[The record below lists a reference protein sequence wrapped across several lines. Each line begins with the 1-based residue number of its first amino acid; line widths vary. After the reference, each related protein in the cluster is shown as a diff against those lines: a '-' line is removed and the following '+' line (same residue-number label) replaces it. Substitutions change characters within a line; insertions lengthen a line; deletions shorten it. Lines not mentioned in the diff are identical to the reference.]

1 MQTIYVFNKRYLDLD
16 VKQVL
21 AELREV
27 PSLQPPVE
35 GTYVF
40 LHHLTHIH
48 LASDAISS
56 TPPFRIS
63 QLATSYEQAA
73 HQHHDQ
79 VHRTLASLHY
89 QHTALRIAS
98 SVLDLH
104 VLAIADVYDGVS
116 AAAQREIDRQD
127 ALLNGLDADLEI
139 VTRVHVHREFMS
151 QAMRKAMDVGDR
163 GRTLG
168 DYVSRVKMRQVADSC
183 MRAHGKQPTP
193 GTAGGVLLTH
203 VGVQMN

>member
-1 MQTIYVFNKRYLDLD
+1 M
-16 VKQVL
+16 L

-27 PSLQPPVE
+27 PFLQPLVE
-35 GTYVF
+35 GTCMF
-40 LHHLTHIH
+40 LHHITHIH
-48 LASDAISS
+48 IVSDAIAS

-63 QLATSYEQAA
+63 QLSTSYEAAA
-73 HQHHDQ
+73 HQHNDQ

-116 AAAQREIDRQD
+116 VAAQREIDRQE
-127 ALLNGLDADLEI
+127 ALLSGYDADLEI
-139 VTRVHVHREFMS
+139 VSRVHVHREFMS
-151 QAMRKAMDVGDR
+151 PAMRKAMDVGER
-163 GRTLG
+163 SRTLG

-183 MRAHGKQPTP
+183 MRTHGKQPTS
-193 GTAGGVLLTH
+193 GIIGGVFLTPA
-203 VGVQMN
+203 GM